1 MNGDVSLLST
11 VDRDFFGDVMSMTT
25 HQFDSKTDERAS
37 QDGQDVR
44 CRGFIKC
51 RLNSG
56 AEFLDCAHLLTKFG
70 CFRVV
75 VPHRGHAVR
84 QEDARYIGR
93 LGRSSTIT

>member
-11 VDRDFFGDVMSMTT
+11 VDLDFLDIVMPMAA

-44 CRGFIKC
+44 YRGFIKC
-51 RLNSG
+51 RLNSD
-56 AEFLDCAHLLTKFG
+56 AEFLDCAHLLTQFG

-75 VPHRGHAVR
+75 VPHRSQAVR
-84 QEDARYIGR
+84 QGDARYIGR